1 MEKNNKNLNKFA
13 QIKDV
18 IKDIR
23 LGKMVIIVDDEDREN
38 EGDLMIAADKIE
50 PEDINFMLRYARGL
64 MCLTLTQNRCKLL
77 GINLMVNQ
85 ADADHQTYF
94 TVSIEAAQGVST
106 GSSVNDRATT
116 IRAAVA
122 ADSKPEDLKQPGHVF
137 PLMARQGGV
146 LVRPGHT
153 EAGCD
158 LTRLAGLKSAAVI
171 VEILNESGEMA
182 SRDELFQFA
191 SEHQLKIGSIADLIS
206 YRLENEDTHG

>member
-1 MEKNNKNLNKFA
+1 MEKNNKNLNQFA

-18 IKDIR
+18 IEDIQ

-38 EGDLMIAADKIE
+38 EGDLMMAADKIE

-64 MCLTLTQNRCKLL
+64 ICLTLTQNRCKLL
-77 GINLMVNQ
+77 GIPLMVNQ
-85 ADADHQTYF
+85 ANSDNQTYF
-94 TVSIEAAQGVST
+94 TVSIEAARGVST

-116 IRAAVA
+116 IRTAIA
-122 ADSKPEDLKQPGHVF
+122 ADSRPKDLKQPGHVF

-158 LTRLAGLKSAAVI
+158 LTRLAGLRSAAVI
-171 VEILNESGEMA
+171 VEILNKDGAMA
-182 SRDELFQFA
+182 SRNELFKFA
-191 SEHQLKIGSIADLIS
+191 SKHQLKIATVADLIS
-206 YRLENEDTHG
+206 YRLENED

>member
-1 MEKNNKNLNKFA
+1 MEKNNKNLNRFA